1 MLYCCVCIVLFVLN
15 GAHAV
20 DLEALLS
27 SAHACGPWLKQV
39 RRELHQIPELS
50 FQQLQQQQRTAA
62 RLRRVC
68 RRSSTCLT

>member
-1 MLYCCVCIVLFVLN
+1 MSTQCPNTTAATMPARICVCIVLFVLN

-27 SAHACGPWLKQV
+27 SAHACGPWLQKV

-50 FQQLQQQQRTAA
+50 FQRDM
-62 RLRRVC
+62 
-68 RRSSTCLT
+68 S